1 MKKLL
6 YKSWTVLLCIFCMVI
21 SNAYAA
27 ENAIKPS
34 ETEMLLLS
42 RLGIS
47 EEDYSDAEYAE
58 ELTRAEFAVYV
69 SGLMNLHSY
78 ETVVGDNLPFS
89 DVNPLSAGAE
99 SIAAVNSFGAMSG
112 SDGKFY
118 PNESI
123 TPEQA
128 AKTLVCITG
137 NTHTAEERGGY
148 PTGYLLLAGE
158 KGILDGVDKDVQTL
172 TRGSVL
178 KMLYNTLFADY
189 TEHISAGREDRYTI
203 NGTVLSNYFDIEEIK
218 GIVTA
223 NGKTGLYGVLESAGD
238 GRITVGNDTVECG
251 NISADAYL
259 GCSVKAYVKKESDG
273 LCSLWHIEY
282 DKNNNITEIA
292 HDELGELS
300 ADGSCTYWNGS
311 KKESAK
317 LSKTASVI
325 YNGRFAAI
333 LYNAEQE
340 WFKLENGYVKLID
353 AENDGVYETV
363 IISEAKM
370 MIADGYDA
378 ADECIIGRF
387 GEKSVS
393 LKESE
398 REEIVLTRNGKN
410 ASPVDI
416 NVWDVIEVYESTDKK
431 LLTVTVTSSPIEGS
445 ISSTDGDKAVI
456 GDTEYTILKFAKD
469 NFSFK
474 TGEKQTYYLDS
485 KGRIAGCN
493 TMQTSDLLKYGIMTE
508 CWLADGSDTEAW
520 VRIYTQ
526 DGETAQYKLKSPV
539 KTDGVSCKTN
549 AAFVNKL
556 KQECK
561 KITAYKLN
569 SDNEVIW
576 LDTLLPNKTQSDS
589 DLREDVAQRTA
600 MYKKTGI
607 FGNNS
612 FMANTDTVIF
622 RVPSLDSNPED
633 FSVVSR
639 DSLINDKNYSTS
651 AYTLNEFKIAAA
663 VIIYESSDEVEGGTY
678 MIAIDRIFE
687 KCNDDNEN
695 VVGIRGAYLGKL
707 TDELW
712 CKPESEAAKLKKGD
726 VVQANINGKNE
737 IKSIRIMKDSSTG
750 YVYDYAGYT
759 SNLLGRTYGR
769 VVRIDR
775 SSNVMIVQVGT
786 DDAPDERVYNISA
799 AKYIYSYDT
808 KSENI
813 SIGSIKD
820 ISVNSEIL
828 IRSRYMEPY
837 ECVVFN

>member
-1 MKKLL
+1 M
-6 YKSWTVLLCIFCMVI
+6 MI
-21 SNAYAA
+21 STAHAS
-27 ENAIKPS
+27 ENEIQ
-34 ETEMLLLS
+34 LLS

-47 EEDYSDAEYAE
+47 EEEYSDEEYAK
-58 ELTRAEFAVYV
+58 ELTRAEFAVYA

-78 ETVVGDNLPFS
+78 ETVVEDNVPFS
-89 DVNPLSAGAE
+89 DVNPLSEGAG
-99 SIAAVNSFGAMSG
+99 SIAALNSFGAMSG

-118 PNESI
+118 PNESV
-123 TPEQA
+123 TLEQA

-137 NTHTAEERGGY
+137 NAYSAEARGGY
-148 PTGYLLLAGE
+148 PTGYLLIAGE
-158 KGILDGVDKDVQTL
+158 KGILDGIETDNPIL
-172 TRGSVL
+172 TRGSAL

-189 TEHISAGREDRYTI
+189 TEHISAGREEKYTI

-223 NGKTGLYGVLESAGD
+223 NSKTGLYGVSESAGKE
-238 GRITVGNDTVECG
+238 RITVGNDTVDCG

-259 GCSVKAYVKKESDG
+259 GCSVKAYVKRENDG
-273 LCSLWHIEY
+273 TCELWHIEY
-282 DKNNNITEIA
+282 NKNNNITEIQY
-292 HDELGELS
+292 DELGEVSL
-300 ADGSCTYWNGS
+300 DGSCTYWNGS
-311 KKESAK
+311 KKADAR

-325 YNGRFAAI
+325 YNGRFASI
-333 LYNAEQE
+333 LYNADPK
-340 WFKLENGYVKLID
+340 WFELENGCVNLID
-353 AENDGVYETV
+353 AENDGVYETI
-363 IISEAKM
+363 IISEAAI
-370 MIADGYDA
+370 MIADGYDVSG
-378 ADECIIGRF
+378 ERIIGRF
-387 GEKSVS
+387 GEKSIS
-393 LKESE
+393 LNESE
-398 REEIVLTRNGKN
+398 RDEIILTRNGKN
-410 ASPVDI
+410 ASPADVS
-416 NVWDVIEVYESTDKK
+416 VWDIVEVYESTDKK
-431 LLTVTVTSSPIEGS
+431 LLTVTVTSNPVEGS
-445 ISSTDGDKAVI
+445 ITSMDGEKAVI
-456 GDTEYTILKFAKD
+456 GDTEYTVLKFAKD

-493 TMQTSDLLKYGIMTE
+493 TMQTSDLLKYGIMTD

-520 VRIYTQ
+520 VRIYTR
-526 DGETAQYKLKSPV
+526 DGEIAQYKLKSAV

-561 KITAYKLN
+561 KIAAYKLN

-589 DLREDVAQRTA
+589 DLREDVEQRTA

-612 FMANTDTVIF
+612 FMINADTVIF

-633 FSVVSR
+633 FSVISQ

-678 MIAIDRIFE
+678 MLAIDGIFD

-707 TDELW
+707 TEELW
-712 CKPESEAAKLKKGD
+712 CRPESEAAKLKNGD

-759 SNLLGRTYGR
+759 SNLVGRTYGKVIR
-769 VVRIDR
+769 ADR
-775 SSNVMIVQVGT
+775 SSNVLIVQVGT
-786 DDAPDERVYNISA
+786 EEAPDERVYNISA
-799 AKYIYSYDT
+799 AKYIYNYDK
-808 KSENI
+808 KSKTV